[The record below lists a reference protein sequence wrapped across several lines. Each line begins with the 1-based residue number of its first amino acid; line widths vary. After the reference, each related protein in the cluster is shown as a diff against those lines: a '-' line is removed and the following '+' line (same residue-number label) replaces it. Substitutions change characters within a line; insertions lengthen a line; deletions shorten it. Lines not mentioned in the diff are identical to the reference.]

1 MVKYLTT
8 LLHSPLFK
16 GMNIEELGLLM
27 QMVHYQVKQYPK
39 GTMVV
44 QGGDSCDVLYVVLEG
59 SVRGEM
65 SDAGGRVLKIEDI
78 YAPMPLAVAFLFGS
92 NNQFP
97 VTITSND
104 ATTLLALPRKSVI
117 HLMQRN
123 EVFLI
128 NFMNAVSNRAQ
139 FISDRL
145 RFHSF
150 QSLKGKIADYLLN
163 LSTGNSGIVFLDK
176 TQEELAELFGVARP
190 SLGRALKELRD
201 QGLIKPEGKRV
212 EIINRE
218 ALRQCIGQ

>member
-1 MVKYLTT
+1 MKKHLSI
-8 LLHSPLFK
+8 LLLSPLFK
-16 GMNIEELGLLM
+16 GLYPEELESLM
-27 QMVHYQVKQYPK
+27 QQIHYQVKQYPR
-39 GTMVV
+39 GSMVV
-44 QGGDSCDVLYVVLEG
+44 QGGDPCDVLYVVLEG

-65 SDAGGRVLKIEDI
+65 NDASGRVLKIEDI

-128 NFMNAVSNRAQ
+128 NYLNAVSNRAQ

-163 LSTGNSGIVFLDK
+163 LGTGTSGIVFMDK

-190 SLGRALKELRD
+190 SLGRALKELREL
-201 QGLIKPEGKRV
+201 GLIKPDGKRV
-212 EIINRE
+212 EILNRDG
-218 ALRQCIGQ
+218 LRQWIGQ